1 MMADTEGDPW
11 VIGSTVVIHV
21 DTEHFFVG
29 VAGPVE
35 VKGYS
40 KVWMRRWHHEEAHAT
55 TGVVSDHER

>member
-29 VAGPVE
+29 VAGSSGSEGLFQGLDAAVAPRRSTRH
-35 VKGYS
+35 YWSS
-40 KVWMRRWHHEEAHAT
+40 K
-55 TGVVSDHER
+55 